1 MAHKMEFF
9 WENDDFADFL
19 RWLVEDMEY
28 NTKMIIDA
36 VEKPYHYEGI
46 YTRFK
51 EEKYK
56 DICNHKNKFY
66 QPEETDTNIPES
78 YTCDDCG
85 KEFDIPEPDFDLNN
99 KE

>member
-1 MAHKMEFF
+1 MAYKMEFF

-56 DICNHKNKFY
+56 DICDHKNKFY

-85 KEFDIPEPDFDLNN
+85 KEFDIPEHDFDLNN

>member
-1 MAHKMEFF
+1 MARKMEFF

-19 RWLVEDMEY
+19 RWLAEDMEY

-36 VEKPYHYEGI
+36 VEKPYHYDGI

-56 DICNHKNKFY
+56 DLCDHKNKFY
-66 QPEETDTNIPES
+66 QPEEIDTNIPES

>member
-19 RWLVEDMEY
+19 RWLAEDMEY

-56 DICNHKNKFY
+56 DICDHKNKFY

-85 KEFDIPEPDFDLNN
+85 KEFDIPEHDFDLNN

>member
-1 MAHKMEFF
+1 MARKMEFF

-19 RWLVEDMEY
+19 RWLAEDMEY

-36 VEKPYHYEGI
+36 VEKPYHYDGI

-56 DICNHKNKFY
+56 DLCDHKNKFY
-66 QPEETDTNIPES
+66 QPEERDTNIPES

>member
-1 MAHKMEFF
+1 MARKMEFF

-19 RWLVEDMEY
+19 RWLAEDMEY

-56 DICNHKNKFY
+56 DICDHKNKFY

>member
-19 RWLVEDMEY
+19 RWLAEDMGY
-28 NTKMIIDA
+28 TTKMIIDV
-36 VEKPYHYEGI
+36 VEKPYHYKGRYEQ
-46 YTRFK
+46 FQ

-56 DICNHKNKFY
+56 DICDHKNKFY